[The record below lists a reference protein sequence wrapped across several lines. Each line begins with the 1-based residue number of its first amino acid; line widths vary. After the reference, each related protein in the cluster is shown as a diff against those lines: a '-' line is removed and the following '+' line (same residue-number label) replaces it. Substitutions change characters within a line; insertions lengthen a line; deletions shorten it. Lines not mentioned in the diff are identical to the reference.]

1 LTGEEFYELY
11 HNDELRDFIH
21 CESRMRSRNHHVREE
36 YIQEAWLIISTAPYG
51 RTIEYYKDIVSFAIR
66 NAGWTE
72 YKNSRIQRYLGAS
85 HSIEVEFALREQQGR
100 EEALDYIESKYKDAG
115 VILERIGDD

>member
-1 LTGEEFYELY
+1 MTADEFCELY
-11 HNDELRDFIH
+11 HDKELRSFIRA
-21 CESRMRSRNHHVREE
+21 ESLQRSRNIHVREE
-36 YIQEAWLIISTAPYG
+36 YMQEAWLIISTAPAG
-51 RTIEYYKDIVSFAIR
+51 RTTQYYKDIAAFAVR

-100 EEALDYIESKYKDAG
+100 EEALDYLESKYKDAG
-115 VILERIGDD
+115 MILERMAE